1 MYQLDVFM
9 TQAVNSLTGAAALD
23 MVMVWVSAAGVPLL
37 VGLVA
42 VQWWRGDNRQHV
54 RHTLVAAGLSFL
66 LGLGI
71 NQVLLLFVHRIR
83 PYDIGVSHLLIAP
96 SADWSFPSDHATAS
110 MAIAATFLL
119 HRLPRT
125 GLAFLAAAF
134 VMMFSRVYVGTHYA
148 SDVLGGALTGLLG
161 SVIVWKAYR
170 EGTRADLLVTG
181 IL

>member
-9 TQAVNSLTGAAALD
+9 TLAVNSLTGAAALD
-23 MVMVWVSAAGVPLL
+23 MLMVWVSAAGVPLL
-37 VGLVA
+37 VGFVA
-42 VQWWRGDNRQHV
+42 VQWWRRDNRQHV

-71 NQVLLLFVHRIR
+71 NQVVLLFVHRIR

-110 MAIAATFLL
+110 VAIAAAFLL

-125 GLAFLAAAF
+125 GLAFLGAALL
-134 VMMFSRVYVGTHYA
+134 MMFSRVYVGTHYA
-148 SDVLGGALTGLLG
+148 SDVLG
-161 SVIVWKAYR
+161 
-170 EGTRADLLVTG
+170 RAPAKGRQRKPDRDEQRSS
-181 IL
+181 